1 MQDFCPRINMLKG
14 NFFKQSCKE
23 LWFVKNCRNCTFNV
37 NFLCQKLPLFILFR
51 QVIVGEHT
59 LAEDPDCVNGGNFC
73 LPNPQKFGIDK
84 VTQHQNWVFK
94 LFQEGYDIALVRIR
108 GEIKLFVS
116 IIQCQPPPPTP
127 RSMPDAKKRRSR

>member
-1 MQDFCPRINMLKG
+1 MNYGWSNSAEIVLSKSIFY
-14 NFFKQSCKE
+14 
-23 LWFVKNCRNCTFNV
+23 VKNQHF
-37 NFLCQKLPLFILFR
+37 FILFR

-73 LPNPQKFGIDK
+73 LPKPQEFGIDK

-116 IIQCQPPPPTP
+116 MI
-127 RSMPDAKKRRSR
+127 

>member
-1 MQDFCPRINMLKG
+1 MNYGSSKLYFQSQFSRLKINSFC
-14 NFFKQSCKE
+14 
-23 LWFVKNCRNCTFNV
+23 
-37 NFLCQKLPLFILFR
+37 ILFR

-73 LPNPQKFGIDK
+73 LPKPQKFGIDK
-84 VTQHQNWVFK
+84 VTQHQNWEFK

-116 IIQCQPPPPTP
+116 KSSIFQTFWRLHCCP
-127 RSMPDAKKRRSR
+127 KFLFF